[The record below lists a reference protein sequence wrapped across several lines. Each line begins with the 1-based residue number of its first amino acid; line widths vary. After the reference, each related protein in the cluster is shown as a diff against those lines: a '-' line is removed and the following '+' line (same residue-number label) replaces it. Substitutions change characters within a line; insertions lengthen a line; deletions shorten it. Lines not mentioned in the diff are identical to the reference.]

1 MPKYQNKSMSDLMI
15 FRSIMIYS
23 SFILSHTHI
32 AHLRY
37 SLHAPYAFTLFL
49 AHIMHVQDERHAFLD
64 TLDEMRLARSHLFS
78 LIDDASTNADKVD
91 YRSR

>member
-1 MPKYQNKSMSDLMI
+1 
-15 FRSIMIYS
+15 
-23 SFILSHTHI
+23 
-32 AHLRY
+32 
-37 SLHAPYAFTLFL
+37 
-49 AHIMHVQDERHAFLD
+49 MHVQDERHAFLD